1 MDQEGD
7 LDPSTQL
14 SSEEAVRVLKV
25 HERAR
30 QGRLR
35 LGLMKEI
42 RAREE
47 KGRLA
52 TRERGSVMP
61 PFQAAQQV
69 QRFWRGYI
77 TRKKTQQLR
86 QQELEFIGMVPAKAD
101 PTKPSTNSQVNI
113 SYSMIRK
120 IEI

>member
-7 LDPSTQL
+7 GDPSTQL
-14 SSEEAVRVLKV
+14 SSEEAVRLLKV

-42 RAREE
+42 RTREE
-47 KGRLA
+47 KERQA
-52 TRERGSVMP
+52 TRERGSAMP
-61 PFQAAQQV
+61 PFQAAQQI

-77 TRKKTQQLR
+77 TRRNTRQLR
-86 QQELEFIGMVPAKAD
+86 QQELEFIGMVPAKPD
-101 PTKPSTNSQVNI
+101 PTKPSINSQVNI
-113 SYSMIRK
+113 LYSK
-120 IEI
+120 